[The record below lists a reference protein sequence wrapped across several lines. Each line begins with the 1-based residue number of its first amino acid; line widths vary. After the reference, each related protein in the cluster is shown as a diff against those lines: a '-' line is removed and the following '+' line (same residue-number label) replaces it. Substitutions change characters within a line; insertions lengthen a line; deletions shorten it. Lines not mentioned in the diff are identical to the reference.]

1 MKLMFLF
8 MWAVILPVLM
18 GAGARYCHMRDRTY
32 DFAVKNGW
40 RRVSDK
46 DLKPTSEDA
55 IHGTIAALV
64 IVVLEIIAYFYFESV
79 GFNVFDTK
87 AVSLLVTLSILIVL
101 AIIFYTP
108 TIDGSLNEDDSI
120 TIHHTHI
127 YHMHT
132 PLLYT
137 ALVIIFIIE
146 GMAMLISSTNQVKDV
161 FDDMEYEVINEYDI
175 NLKAFNGALETNGE
189 VHGGMYYIQGSIET
203 DYVLYYMT
211 DKGNGYDMID
221 HINYDKNRDDIHIGE
236 KDETPR
242 IHVKVYRKEYKTPKG
257 EVWESNQYEQ
267 YTIYI
272 PTQPFEGNLMSF

>member
-8 MWAVILPVLM
+8 MWAVTLPILM
-18 GAGARYCHMRDRTY
+18 GAGVKHCHMRDRTY

-40 RRVSDK
+40 RRVGPKDYKFDNSDF
-46 DLKPTSEDA
+46 
-55 IHGTIAALV
+55 IHGGISALV
-64 IVVLEIIAYFYFESV
+64 IVFLEIWAFLYFKSV
-79 GFNVFDTK
+79 GFNVYDTK
-87 AVSLLVTLSILIVL
+87 AVSLLVTLTILIVL

-108 TIDGSLNEDDSI
+108 TIDSTLNEDDSI
-120 TIHHTHI
+120 TINHTHI

-132 PLLYT
+132 PVLYT
-137 ALVIIFIIE
+137 ALVMIFIIE
-146 GMAMLISSTNQVKDV
+146 GIAMLISSTNQAQAV
-161 FDDMEYEVINEYDI
+161 FNDMEYEIINEYDI

-242 IHVKVYRKEYKTPKG
+242 IHVRVYRKEYKTPKG